1 MLERGADS
9 EGQISVPLQL
19 GRLRCCVA
27 LLGVVVLECTGAKL
41 LGITGSGLFIPLS
54 QRMVMSARSGR
65 LSSIKLPTADAV
77 HLDATRL
84 QQFWQMPWAVC
95 FCIAGARPQW
105 LFYDEVSREIF
116 AWCCRE
122 ANLALRMPRA

>member
-1 MLERGADS
+1 MLERCAGS
-9 EGQISVPLQL
+9 EEQISVPLQV

-27 LLGVVVLECTGAKL
+27 LIGVVVLECAGAKL
-41 LGITGSGLFIPLS
+41 LGITGSGLFLPLC
-54 QRMVMSARSGR
+54 QRVVMSARPGQ
-65 LSSIKLPTADAV
+65 LSSINLPTTDAM
-77 HLDATRL
+77 HLDPARL

-105 LFYDEVSREIF
+105 LFYDEVNREVF

-122 ANLALRMPRA
+122 ANLALRM

>member
-1 MLERGADS
+1 MSQRGADS
-9 EGQISVPLQL
+9 AEQISVPLQL

-27 LLGVVVLECTGAKL
+27 LLGVVVLECAGAKL

-54 QRMVMSARSGR
+54 HRMIMSAQPGR
-65 LSSIKLPTADAV
+65 WSSIKLPITDSV
-77 HLDATRL
+77 HLYATRL

-105 LFYDEVSREIF
+105 LFSDEVSREVF